1 MAQIGSNECNLVI
14 CNLPLKE
21 TNFEREIV
29 IRKHTKSSSH
39 TIIIIDS
46 LEFIEK
52 IISFNETVISF
63 YFYQQTIFLFK
74 NRRCRNLPITD
85 NCESLKSRTTLKIL
99 VAVTCNDPR
108 DIQISAQKLFH
119 SRVKPET
126 FVLHTKERTYR

>member
-29 IRKHTKSSSH
+29 RRKRTKSSSH
-39 TIIIIDS
+39 KIIIIDS
-46 LEFIEK
+46 LEFIERIK
-52 IISFNETVISF
+52 SSNETVISF

-74 NRRCRNLPITD
+74 NRRCGNLPITD
-85 NCESLKSRTTLKIL
+85 NCGSLKSRTTLKIL
-99 VAVTCNDPR
+99 LVVTCNDPR

-126 FVLHTKERTYR
+126 SVLHTKERTYR